1 MARLLQIFGFL
12 SVLFRGATLTFQS
25 LTVGGITFL
34 IFVLRRANPESD
46 SIRGACLRWIRRSAL
61 ALAAMQFSYV
71 LANSL
76 ILMQSAD
83 MTLADVSGANY
94 VIAGAIGIF
103 AALTIAILSAA
114 RPSRDGDSLSRNYA
128 YLLFP
133 AAAAIATSVMTS
145 HAMARLDYRAPLVA
159 FTALHQ
165 AATATWLGGLPYLL
179 VAIRGSQS
187 TDLAQQLCA
196 RFSKL
201 ALISVCVLASA
212 GFVLGY
218 AYVGSFKAA
227 YGTSYGAMVT
237 TKIILFGVLLLL
249 GALNYQLVR
258 AGSSSSILSS
268 LKRFGEAEIG
278 IGITVILTAASL
290 TSLPPAADL
299 THDRVSAAEI
309 FSRMAPRAPR
319 LGSPTMQELPED
331 VYAAEKKAFE
341 SGGSLA
347 PESFVPGQAGTRP
360 NTPAEKEWSEY
371 NHHWAGIIVLSV
383 GLLALLAQA
392 GHLGWARNW
401 PLAFFGLAIFLFLR
415 SDPEV
420 WPLGPN
426 GFWVTMADPE
436 VLMHRIF
443 VVLVIALAIFEWRV
457 QTGRVTTPSV
467 RLVFPL
473 LVAVSG
479 ALLLTHSHSLG
490 NIKEE
495 VLAELSH
502 IPIAIFAVA
511 AGWSRWLELRLPSE
525 NHTRPIVARLWPPC
539 IMLIGVILLNYHEM

>member
-25 LTVGGITFL
+25 LTVGGIVFL
-34 IFVLRRANPESD
+34 ILVLRRANPGSD
-46 SIRGACLRWIRRSAL
+46 PVREACLRWIRSSSL
-61 ALAAMQFSYV
+61 ALAAMQLSYV

-83 MTLADVSGANY
+83 MTVADVSGANY

-103 AALTIAILSAA
+103 AALTISILSGAH
-114 RPSRDGDSLSRNYA
+114 PSRNYA

-133 AAAAIATSVMTS
+133 AAVVIASSVLTS
-145 HAMARLDYRAPLVA
+145 HAMARLEFRAPLVA

-179 VAIRGSQS
+179 IAIRGSQS

-249 GALNYQLVR
+249 GALNYQLVH
-258 AGSSSSILSS
+258 ANSASGILSS
-268 LKRFGEAEIG
+268 LRRFGEAEIG

-299 THDRVSAAEI
+299 TNDRVSAVEI
-309 FSRMAPRAPR
+309 FARMAPRTPR

-331 VYAAEKKAFE
+331 IYAAQSKAFE
-341 SGGSLA
+341 SGSLA
-347 PESFVPGQAGTRP
+347 TESFVPGQAGTRP
-360 NTPAEKEWSEY
+360 NTPAEKAWSEY
-371 NHHWAGIIVLSV
+371 NHHWAGIIVLCV

-392 GHLGWARNW
+392 GNVSWARNW
-401 PLAFFGLAIFLFLR
+401 PLGFFGLAVFLFLR

-457 QTGRVTTPSV
+457 QTGRVTTPGV

-473 LVAVSG
+473 LVAFSG

-502 IPIAIFAVA
+502 IPIAIFAVV

-525 NHTRPIVARLWPPC
+525 NQTRHLVARLWPAC
-539 IMLIGVILLNYHEM
+539 IMLIGVVLLNYREM